1 MWKKKLIIAVV
12 VGIVSCMSVCDAFGR
27 GVVVGSHGGRRVATA
42 PDHGRRLFAGTR
54 QRRRH
59 TIAPRHS
66 ANIVVSW
73 PRRRQVFFD
82 SCRTVVVSP
91 YPSAIA
97 QNTLTVWIT
106 NSNGSQTPVTLK
118 QQGPYYIGPS
128 GEYYPAMPTQEQ
140 LRVLYGL

>member
-1 MWKKKLIIAVV
+1 MWKKKLIIAAV

-27 GVVVGSHGGRRVATA
+27 GVAVRSRGGRRVATA
-42 PDHGRRLFAGTR
+42 RHHGRRPFAGTR

-59 TIAPRHS
+59 IIAPLHT
-66 ANIVVSW
+66 ANIVVRLPW
-73 PRRRQVFFD
+73 RRQVFLD

-91 YPSAIA
+91 YPGAIA

-128 GEYYPAMPTQEQ
+128 GEYYLTMPTQEQ